1 MIKIPFHIPN
11 IPENIEEIFSESV
24 RSGWLTT
31 GSQVEK
37 LEEELTEYLHTRHVI
52 LVNSCTAALHLSL
65 AAKGFG
71 ASQKFIIPTLTFAS
85 TIECGEYLGMEPILV
100 DCAKNQFLIDL
111 NQIEDIVKSDSSVK
125 AIIPVHY
132 AGEPVDLES
141 IMEIADKYNL
151 FVLQDAA
158 HALETEHNGDKIG
171 NTDHAAAFSFYANKN
186 FTTGGEGGA
195 LATNDY
201 NLAEKVKKLS
211 LHGITKDGWN
221 RFKTS
226 GNWEYDI
233 VEMGYKYNLTDYA
246 ACFGLW
252 QIKQIENWQKR
263 RAEIVKKYT
272 DGLRNIESI
281 CLPNIL
287 NGHAKH
293 LFVIRLKLKK
303 WSISRNSFIDKMN
316 KRGIGLAVHY
326 KPLHQL
332 SYYQKKYNFN
342 FNNYGEANSLYESIV
357 SLPIYPNLSN
367 SSLDYIIN
375 NIIQFHN
382 TYSK

>member
-1 MIKIPFHIPN
+1 MIKIPFHSPN
-11 IPENIEEIFSESV
+11 IPENFEEIFSESV

-31 GSQVEK
+31 GSQVNEFEK
-37 LEEELTEYLHTRHVI
+37 KITEYLGVKHVVA
-52 LVNSCTAALHLSL
+52 VNSCTAALHLAL

-71 ASQKFIIPTLTFAS
+71 EGQKFIIPTLTFAS
-85 TIECGEYLGMEPILV
+85 TIECGEYLGMEPILL
-100 DCAKNQFLIDL
+100 DSSKNGFLMDL
-111 NQIEDIVKSDSSVK
+111 NQIEDIVRNDASVK
-125 AIIPVHY
+125 VIIPVHY
-132 AGEPVDLES
+132 AGESVDIES

-151 FVLQDAA
+151 FILQDAA
-158 HALETEHNGDKIG
+158 HALETEHDCNKIG

-186 FTTGGEGGA
+186 LTTGGEGGA
-195 LATNDY
+195 VATNNS
-201 NLAEKVKKLS
+201 NLAERVKKLS

-221 RFKTS
+221 RFKTH

-246 ACFGLW
+246 ASFGLW
-252 QIKQIENWQKR
+252 QLGQVNGWQTR
-263 RAEIVKKYT
+263 RLEIVTKYNE
-272 DGLRNIESI
+272 GLSHMDSI
-281 CLPNIL
+281 RLPNIID
-287 NGHAKH
+287 GHAKH
-293 LFVIRLKLKK
+293 LFVIKLNLEQ

-332 SYYQKKYNFN
+332 SYYKKKYNFRFDN
-342 FNNYGEANSLYESIV
+342 FKIANSLYESII

-367 SSLDYIIN
+367 KSLNYIIES
-375 NIIQFHN
+375 IIHLHN

>member
-1 MIKIPFHIPN
+1 MIKIPFHSPN
-11 IPENIEEIFSESV
+11 IPENFEKIFSESV

-31 GSQVEK
+31 GSQVNEFEK
-37 LEEELTEYLHTRHVI
+37 KITEYLGVKHVI
-52 LVNSCTAALHLSL
+52 GVNSCTAALHLAL

-71 ASQKFIIPTLTFAS
+71 EGQKFIVPTLTFAS
-85 TIECGEYLGMEPILV
+85 TIECGEYLGMEPILL
-100 DCAKNQFLIDL
+100 DSSKNGFLMDL
-111 NQIEDIVKSDSSVK
+111 NQIEDIVRNDASIK

-132 AGEPVDLES
+132 AGESIDLES

-158 HALETEHNGDKIG
+158 HAFETEHDGNKIG

-186 FTTGGEGGA
+186 LTTGGEGGA
-195 LATNDY
+195 VATNNS
-201 NLAEKVKKLS
+201 NLAERVKKLS

-221 RFKTS
+221 RFKTH

-252 QIKQIENWQKR
+252 QLGQINGWQR
-263 RAEIVKKYT
+263 RRSEIVIKYNE
-272 DGLRNIESI
+272 GLSHIDSI
-281 CLPNIL
+281 RLPKIID
-287 NGHAKH
+287 GHAKH
-293 LFVIRLKLKK
+293 LFVIRLNLEQ

-332 SYYQKKYNFN
+332 SYYKKKYNFE
-342 FNNYGEANSLYESIV
+342 FNNFKIANSLYDSII
-357 SLPIYPNLSN
+357 SLPIYPSLSN
-367 SSLDYIIN
+367 KSLNYIIES
-375 NIIQFHN
+375 ITTLHN

>member
-1 MIKIPFHIPN
+1 MIKIPFHLPN

>member
-1 MIKIPFHIPN
+1 MIKIPFHLPN
-11 IPENIEEIFSESV
+11 IPESIDEIFSESV

-31 GSQVEK
+31 GSQVDK
-37 LEEELTEYLHTRHVI
+37 LEKELTDYLDTRHVI
-52 LVNSCTAALHLSL
+52 IVNSCTAALHLSL
-65 AAKGFG
+65 AAKGFSTG
-71 ASQKFIIPTLTFAS
+71 QKFIIPTLTFAS

-100 DCAKNQFLIDL
+100 DSSKNQFLMDL
-111 NQIEDIVKSDSSVK
+111 NQIEDIVKNDSSVK

-132 AGEPVDLES
+132 AGESVDLEL
-141 IMEIADKYNL
+141 IMQIADKYNL

-158 HALETEHNGDKIG
+158 HALETEHNGKKIG

-195 LATNDY
+195 IATNDF
-201 NLAEKVKKLS
+201 NLAEKAKKLS

-221 RFKTS
+221 RFKS
-226 GNWEYDI
+226 NGNWEYDI

-263 RAEIVKKYT
+263 RMEIVKTYT
-272 DGLRNIESI
+272 EGLSNIEGI
-281 CLPNIL
+281 RLPNIL

-293 LFVIRLKLKK
+293 LFVIRLNLKK
-303 WSISRNSFIDKMN
+303 WSISRNSFVDKMN
-316 KRGIGLAVHY
+316 KKGIGLAVHY

-332 SYYQKKYNFN
+332 SYYKKKYNFN
-342 FNNYGEANSLYESIV
+342 PNNFREANSLYESIV

-367 SSLDYIIN
+367 KSLNYIIE
-375 NIIQFHN
+375 NIIHLHN
-382 TYSK
+382 TYLK